1 MLRSILAGIAGMLVS
16 VVLVTA
22 VELVNSVLFPF
33 PPGLDMYD
41 REAIAAFIQTM
52 PAGAFVAV
60 WLGWALGAFA
70 GTWTAKKLTPS
81 GSNRPAIT
89 VAVVFALFC
98 VANMAM
104 IPHPLAFIV
113 ASVVTTPLA
122 SLAALKLGGHP
133 PAQPATLA

>member
-1 MLRSILAGIAGMLVS
+1 MLRSILAGVAGMLVS

-22 VELVNSVLFPF
+22 VELVNSVLLPF
-33 PPGLDMYD
+33 PPGLDVYD
-41 REAIAAFIQTM
+41 RAAVATFIQTM

-70 GTWTAKKLTPS
+70 GTWVTKKLTPS

-89 VAVVFALFC
+89 VAVIFTLFC
-98 VANMAM
+98 IANMAM
-104 IPHPLAFIV
+104 IPHPIAFIV

-122 SLAALKLGGHP
+122 SLAALKLSGRP
-133 PAQPATLA
+133 PALPAAQA